1 MAYKKII
8 VFSVPF
14 SGHLNILKE
23 FIHSYEREIQFK
35 LVITGWN
42 NITAN
47 VTHLCS
53 ETSTLAKT
61 DLHETDPALWTL
73 PRVCDLLEDS
83 IEITK
88 EFNPDL
94 ILYDFFSLEGLF
106 VGQILNIPFWC
117 SIPAM
122 IGPFVNQQYLHKK
135 LSSPENQRSIKQL
148 QEKFHISIKQ
158 PEIEMIS
165 DGLHLPGKHNI
176 IWSYPTLTPS
186 DFLKNRKKLP
196 YTFVGRINTREKHK
210 KNKTPLVYFS
220 LGTVVL
226 NNLWNQ
232 QKHLRPL
239 MKKFI
244 AHIAHL
250 SKNKNVKLI
259 FVTQGKKILQKYPQ
273 NWEVLTIANQV
284 KVLTEADIFI
294 THGGSNSFHEAVLQ
308 KVPMIVIP
316 FFGDQPLI
324 GTQVEKLGIGIN
336 LGTDTNIDT
345 KKSKQFLNKN
355 LATRL
360 DKAISDILS
369 DTTYKIN
376 YQKIQL
382 TSTSLRDLL
391 NLFPNT

>member
-1 MAYKKII
+1 
-8 VFSVPF
+8 
-14 SGHLNILKE
+14 
-23 FIHSYEREIQFK
+23 
-35 LVITGWN
+35 
-42 NITAN
+42 
-47 VTHLCS
+47 
-53 ETSTLAKT
+53 
-61 DLHETDPALWTL
+61 
-73 PRVCDLLEDS
+73 
-83 IEITK
+83 
-88 EFNPDL
+88 
-94 ILYDFFSLEGLF
+94 
-106 VGQILNIPFWC
+106 
-117 SIPAM
+117 
-122 IGPFVNQQYLHKK
+122 
-135 LSSPENQRSIKQL
+135 
-148 QEKFHISIKQ
+148 
-158 PEIEMIS
+158 
-165 DGLHLPGKHNI
+165 
-176 IWSYPTLTPS
+176 
-186 DFLKNRKKLP
+186 
-196 YTFVGRINTREKHK
+196 
-210 KNKTPLVYFS
+210 
-220 LGTVVL
+220 
-226 NNLWNQ
+226 
-232 QKHLRPL
+232 